1 MSSQNR
7 SLIDLDQEPSGSGRA
22 TIQLPASKLSL
33 IGQSERRDEA
43 MDWNVV
49 VSIYQDG
56 FSRAR
61 RALATLGHAQSAGY
75 YNILMMSVDDD
86 PLELVS
92 AIEQLTEEKP
102 ALYDAIARVAP
113 AMQTFEF
120 HSAEEFKQRTR
131 SIVLGWASGLS
142 AKSFHVRLHL
152 RGAQHDLHA
161 AELEKLLDAA
171 VVEATASTGTRARI
185 SFANPD
191 AVIVIDTIG
200 DRGGASIWT
209 REELAQHRLLRPD

>member
-1 MSSQNR
+1 
-7 SLIDLDQEPSGSGRA
+7 
-22 TIQLPASKLSL
+22 
-33 IGQSERRDEA
+33 

-56 FSRAR
+56 FPRAR
-61 RALATLGHAQSAGY
+61 RALAKLGDVRPTGY
-75 YNILMMSVDDD
+75 YNVLMMSADDD

-92 AIEQLTEEKP
+92 AVEQLTEEKP

-113 AMQTFEF
+113 AMQQFEF
-120 HSAEEFKQRTR
+120 HSAGEFKERTK
-131 SIVLGWASGLS
+131 SIVLGWAPGLGG
-142 AKSFHVRLHL
+142 KSFHVRLHL
-152 RGAQHDLHA
+152 RGAGHDLHSTDM
-161 AELEKLLDAA
+161 EKFLDDAL
-171 VVEATASTGTRARI
+171 VEATALTGTRARI

>member
-1 MSSQNR
+1 
-7 SLIDLDQEPSGSGRA
+7 
-22 TIQLPASKLSL
+22 
-33 IGQSERRDEA
+33 

-56 FSRAR
+56 FPRAR
-61 RALATLGHAQSAGY
+61 RALAKLGHVQPTGY
-75 YNILMMSVDDD
+75 YNVLMMSVDDN

-92 AIEQLTEEKP
+92 AVEQLTEETP

-120 HSAEEFKQRTR
+120 HSAEEFKERAK
-131 SIVLGWASGLS
+131 SIVLGWASGLGG
-142 AKSFHVRLHL
+142 KSFHVRLHL
-152 RGAQHDLHA
+152 RGAQRDLHA

-171 VVEATASTGTRARI
+171 VVEATVPTGTPARI
-185 SFANPD
+185 SFTKPD